1 MEPLSSESVKTLFDQ
16 EFPKASRNLRRQVSD
31 WVSAGLIETD
41 HARRLLEYHSQ
52 TTAGQGRNLMGVI
65 MSSIAGLFV
74 LTGIILLIAEH
85 WNGIPRGIKLLGGL
99 ILLSGFQGIGW
110 FWKDNADA
118 IRRWIAQGFLL
129 AGGGMILGMIALVSQ
144 IYNLNSRPP
153 NGVLL
158 WLLLL
163 APMPWLTRS
172 TSLWLMALGVF
183 TSWLGMEFAEPDS
196 LLYAQNFS
204 GGVWLW
210 TMLGLILWSVAEARR
225 TTFHPIGI
233 GFARYVGAAIFLGTT
248 LAFSFHIENF
258 FHLKFRNP
266 WAVAIFAWV
275 APILWFSSRWLE
287 SESTEKFRVLDIVI
301 FGFWAAIFLGLFVQ
315 PSYLGPILW
324 AIHLV
329 LCILL
334 VREGAEEGR
343 VSWINLGISFILI
356 SVLCRYFS
364 FFKDYLRGGIF
375 FITTGLFFFGLV
387 WFLEKQRRYWASKAR
402 KNL

>member
-1 MEPLSSESVKTLFDQ
+1 MEPLSLESVKELFDQ
-16 EFPKASRNLRRQVSD
+16 EFPKASRNLRRQMSD
-31 WVSAGLIETD
+31 WVSAGLIEID
-41 HARRLLEYHSQ
+41 HARRLLGYHSQ
-52 TTAGQGRNLMGVI
+52 TTTGQGRNLVGVI

-85 WNGIPRGIKLLGGL
+85 WNGIPREVKLLGGL
-99 ILLSGFQGIGW
+99 TLLGSFQGIGW
-110 FWKDNADA
+110 FWKDSTDT

-129 AGGGMILGMIALVSQ
+129 AGGGMILGMIVLISQ

-204 GGVWLW
+204 GGMWLW
-210 TMLGLILWSVAEARR
+210 TMLGLILWSVAKARR
-225 TTFHPIGI
+225 TIFHPIGI
-233 GFARYVGAAIFLGTT
+233 GFTRFFGAAIFLGTT

-258 FHLKFRNP
+258 FVIEFRHP
-266 WAVAIFAWV
+266 WVVAVFAWI
-275 APILWFSSRWLE
+275 APILWFSSRWIE

-301 FGFWAAIFLGLFVQ
+301 LGLWAAIFLGLFVQ
-315 PSYLGPILW
+315 PSYWGPILW
-324 AIHLV
+324 AIHFV

-343 VSWINLGISFILI
+343 AGWVNLGIIFILI

-364 FFKDYLRGGIF
+364 FFKDYLSGGIF